1 MYGKDSPT
9 KSNYAIGRDCFI
21 FLDDRL
27 FVFSAL
33 TLKNK
38 SMDVSLTNT
47 IYVNLILMS
56 IMIGTLKIHE

>member
-1 MYGKDSPT
+1 MIRIALIKKTILFEMYGKDSPT

-47 IYVNLILMS
+47 IYVN
-56 IMIGTLKIHE
+56 